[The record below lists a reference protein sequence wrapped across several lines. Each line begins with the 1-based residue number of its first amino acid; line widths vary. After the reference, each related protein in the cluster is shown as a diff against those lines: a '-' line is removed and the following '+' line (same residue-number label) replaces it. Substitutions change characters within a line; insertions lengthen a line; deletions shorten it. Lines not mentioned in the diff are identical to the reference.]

1 MGQFSVKILAPEGHV
16 WNGPGFKSDI
26 ARIWRRHE
34 CGHVSGLLTRPHDR
48 QPRWVPRMASKQFYG
63 IDVPLTLTGLPPF
76 VGSTDR
82 HLLLSLSR
90 PWHRLAVRQLPAA
103 AGIPH
108 RVPSSPRRSGR
119 PCWPERPPRLCAAGA
134 PAIAEARHS
143 PICCRAWRSAAPP
156 WRQPPVTGATAHC
169 RPY

>member
-1 MGQFSVKILAPEGHV
+1 MGHV

-26 ARIWRRHE
+26 ARIRRRHE

-63 IDVPLTLTGLPPF
+63 IDVQLTLTGLQPF
-76 VGSTDR
+76 FGSTDR
-82 HLLLSLSR
+82 HLLLSLLP

-108 RVPSSPRRSGR
+108 HVPSSPR
-119 PCWPERPPRLCAAGA
+119 
-134 PAIAEARHS
+134 
-143 PICCRAWRSAAPP
+143 
-156 WRQPPVTGATAHC
+156 
-169 RPY
+169 